1 MSSLTQN
8 AFSSHSPQ
16 ANVRTL
22 SSLDALAVAQ
32 VRGVNTILWDDSDTR
47 YKPVLFD
54 WLQAYGIDYV
64 MLNFGW
70 NKLEPQKGVYNQ
82 SYLGEMDRFI
92 TKAKSAG
99 IRIILRMHKYAYPN
113 AYQAQQPGNI
123 WILGYPAWINAT
135 PDFWEN
141 VDNCQA
147 NYVAMWTML
156 ATRYKN
162 EPYVVGFELFS
173 EPGTD
178 IGPGIYDPINASW
191 QDWSSNT
198 ARKVM
203 AVLFDKD
210 KLYERTINAI
220 HAITDKLVIIE
231 SFVGGSISYIK
242 NANDTELT
250 AAQKPNSENFAVG
263 ESVYE
268 PYQFEWLDDNW
279 LVAQAWNVPSIV
291 TEFGVQVAVIDSP
304 DAQEV
309 AWVEEACGVF
319 AARKMGWFYWELGP
333 GPNGDYNLVNEADN
347 SSSTILCYLGRDSP
361 TKHPPLQY
369 TSVSLNVL
377 VASANPPTTLV
388 SGMVY
393 PNPCGPVNVTLEY
406 SIDESASYQEIAR
419 ITTSANG
426 SFSYSWKPPAART
439 LIMADMQGLKSP
451 SISVEISRVI
461 PGYPLES
468 FLLGV
473 ALGVLIAILGRKRHR
488 IVLDVL

>member
-1 MSSLTQN
+1 MSSSTTTTKVLRIVVAVLFLVLLTGN
-8 AFSSHSPQ
+8 TTAIV
-16 ANVRTL
+16 AAVD
-22 SSLDALAVAQ
+22 SSLQ
-32 VRGVNTILWDDSDTR
+32 VNRRFSASNMTGVNMTLWDASDTR
-47 YKPVLFD
+47 YK
-54 WLQAYGIDYV
+54 QAYFGLLKQYNVSYV

-242 NANDTELT
+242 NVGDTQRT
-250 AAQKPNSENFAVG
+250 VPSKPDSWNFAVG
-263 ESVYE
+263 QSVYE
-268 PYQFEWLDDNW
+268 PYQFNWLDGQKNITN
-279 LVAQAWNVPSIV
+279 AWGVPLLA
-291 TEFGVQVAVIDSP
+291 TEFGVEVTTIASPLPDQVS
-304 DAQEV
+304 
-309 AWVEEACGVF
+309 WVQQACQAFG
-319 AARKMGWFYWELGP
+319 ARSMGWFYWEFGP
-333 GPNGDYNLVNEADN
+333 GPDGDYNLVHATDDIV
-347 SSSTILCYLGRDSP
+347 SPILTNTLSAFAE
-361 TKHPPLQY
+361 PL
-369 TSVSLNVL
+369 T
-377 VASANPPTTLV
+377 
-388 SGMVY
+388 
-393 PNPCGPVNVTLEY
+393 
-406 SIDESASYQEIAR
+406 
-419 ITTSANG
+419 
-426 SFSYSWKPPAART
+426 
-439 LIMADMQGLKSP
+439 
-451 SISVEISRVI
+451 
-461 PGYPLES
+461 
-468 FLLGV
+468 
-473 ALGVLIAILGRKRHR
+473 
-488 IVLDVL
+488 